1 MSIQKNNQNQHTY
14 FDQERDPIMSL
25 KNILIAITTCFA
37 FSITALQAKDDLMY
51 VDVQRAVFE
60 VEDGKAAKEK
70 LEALKNSKQKAL
82 DVQQEELKK
91 LQESLVKQSQM
102 MTEDVKQ
109 KKEQEFAEKL
119 NALQQSYAMMQKELG
134 EEEMKIQQQ
143 IFEKMSVVLE
153 EMGKEG
159 SYGQMILRKDALLWA
174 PPHLDITNEV
184 IRRYN
189 ALSNKKGTPSK
200 APTPKTPK

>member
-1 MSIQKNNQNQHTY
+1 MSFKHLFI
-14 FDQERDPIMSL
+14 S
-25 KNILIAITTCFA
+25 ITAFFA
-37 FSITALQAKDDLMY
+37 LSTTALQAKDDFTY

-60 VEDGKAAKEK
+60 VEDGKMAKEK
-70 LEALKNSKQKAL
+70 LEALKNTKQKAL
-82 DVQQEELKK
+82 DSQQEELKK
-91 LQESLVKQSQM
+91 LQESLEKQGPM
-102 MTEDVKQ
+102 MTAEVKQ

-119 NALQQSYAMMQKELG
+119 GSLQQSYAVMQKELG

-143 IFEKMSVVLE
+143 IFEKMFAVLE

-159 SYGQMILRKDALLWA
+159 QYGQMIFRKDALLWA